1 MKNNK
6 KTIMI
11 VSIMMGVLV
20 LTIGLTYSIF
30 TISKTGSNSK
40 LVVGDVYMH
49 YKETT
54 NSINLTNQM
63 PLAEKYIV
71 NPNMANQTYQDDT
84 RNELSKC
91 VDYYLEYGET
101 FDEGNTAETYCKGE
115 GTQYG
120 NKFEHKLTW
129 SSPSQELLNSG
140 VVIEEDAITISNY
153 DACGSDVVIP
163 KTINNKRVFKVELG
177 AFRNKQLTNVKL
189 LEGLIVINY
198 EAFTTNNIVSVE
210 IPDSVIYLSC
220 GAFDGNVSITKNS
233 NLKCEQVIL

>member
-1 MKNNK
+1 
-6 KTIMI
+6 
-11 VSIMMGVLV
+11 
-20 LTIGLTYSIF
+20 
-30 TISKTGSNSK
+30 
-40 LVVGDVYMH
+40 MH

-71 NPNMANQTYQDDT
+71 NPNKANQTYQDDT

-91 VDYYLEYGET
+91 VDFFVGIS
-101 FDEGNTAETYCKGE
+101 FDEGSIAETYCKGE

-120 NKFEHKLTW
+120 KKFEHKLTW

-153 DACGSDVVIP
+153 DANCGSDVVIP
-163 KTINNKRVFKVELG
+163 KTINKKRVFKVELG

-210 IPDSVIYLSC
+210 IHDSVIYLSC

>member
-11 VSIMMGVLV
+11 ISIIIGVLV

-49 YKETT
+49 YKEAT

-101 FDEGNTAETYCKGE
+101 FDEGTTPETYCKGE

-129 SSPSQELLNSG
+129 SSQSQELLNSG

-153 DACGSDVVIP
+153 DANC
-163 KTINNKRVFKVELG
+163 RR